1 MREPIRNIPT
11 VLIILGA
18 TGDLMSRKI
27 APALFNLFDKN
38 NLPQKFDIIG
48 FARRPLTD
56 NDFRASVKKMIGN
69 HAHGKQKQLNLFL
82 KSISYH
88 EGTFQD
94 KKSYTELSKKLN
106 DIDDSWGV
114 CSNKLFYLAVPPEF
128 YGTITNHLS
137 SSGLT
142 DLCSPEE
149 GWTRILIEKPFGE
162 DLKTNRGI
170 EKQLSKLFREIQIY
184 RIDHY
189 LAKEMLQNILN
200 FRFSNTLFESI
211 WNKHSIEKIDIR
223 LLESI
228 GVEKR
233 AAFYDSLGTLRDVG
247 QNHLLQMLALIT
259 MEHPGKLNAEAIRFK
274 RAELLRTLRPLS
286 KKEIETQTFRAQY
299 NGYRKIDGVAPH
311 SMTETY
317 FKMHGAFL
325 DSPLWQDV
333 PITLES
339 GKRIG
344 DQIKEIVITF
354 KHPTPCLCPPGTQHY
369 KNKIAFTIEPKEGID
384 IQFWSKKPGLD
395 FEIEKRNFQFLLR
408 EEQKKIQYVEEYEK
422 LLLDCITGDQTLF
435 VSTDEVRAMWAFTDP
450 IVKAWGNGAVPM
462 HYYKPNTNNVL
473 EASRVLEKH
482 EVQIRPS
489 IKPPIVGERVIGM
502 VGLGKMGGNIT
513 HQLKRKGWDVIGNDK
528 NPEVIEKF
536 QRQGVKTA
544 STLTELIK
552 TLPKPRIV
560 WLMIPAGKPTDDTIT
575 ELSKLLK
582 RGDIVI
588 DGSNSF
594 YKNTIKRYKKLSAHG
609 IHMLD
614 VGISGGP
621 EGALKGASLMIGGEK
636 KLFRKL
642 DPLFLD
648 VAYEEGYQFF
658 EGAGA
663 GHFIKMVHNGIEYG
677 MMQAIAEGF
686 TILKTASYNLDLTK
700 IADVYNH
707 GAVIESRLI
716 GWLKEA
722 FDLYGEDLDEISG
735 MVGHNNTG
743 EWAAKTAK
751 ELGVKAKIIEESFKF
766 RIMSKKNPDYTGRML
781 NALRERF
788 GGHPVKKKQI

>member
-1 MREPIRNIPT
+1 MPEPTRNIPT
-11 VLIILGA
+11 VLVILGV

-38 NLPQKFDIIG
+38 NLPQKFEIIG
-48 FARRPLTD
+48 FSRKPLT
-56 NDFRASVKKMIGN
+56 NDEFKDSVKKMVGQ
-69 HAHGKQKQLNLFL
+69 HAHSKQKKLNSFL
-82 KSISYH
+82 KSFTYH
-88 EGTFQD
+88 EGTFQN
-94 KKSYTELSKKLN
+94 KKSYTDLSKKLT
-106 DIDDSWGV
+106 DIDDSWGI
-114 CSNKLFYLAVPPEF
+114 CSNKLFYLAVPPKL
-128 YGTITNHLS
+128 YGTIINHLS

-142 DLCSPEE
+142 DPCSPEE
-149 GWTRILIEKPFGE
+149 GWTRVLIEKPFGE
-162 DLKTNRGI
+162 DLKTARRL
-170 EKQLSKLFREIQIY
+170 EERLSKLFREVQIY

-211 WNKHSIEKIDIR
+211 WDKHSIEAINIR

-233 AAFYDSLGTLRDVG
+233 GAFYDNLGTLRDVG

-259 MEHPGKLNAEAIRFK
+259 MEHPGELDADEIRFK
-274 RAELLRTLRPLS
+274 RAEVLKTLRPLS
-286 KKEIETQTFRAQY
+286 KKEIERQTFRAQY
-299 NGYRKIDGVAPH
+299 NGYRKIDGVAPR

-354 KHPTPCLCPPGTQHY
+354 KHPTPCVCPPGSQHY
-369 KNKIAFTIEPKEGID
+369 KNKITFTIEPKEGID

-395 FEIEKRNFQFLLR
+395 FGIERRNFQFLLR
-408 EEQKKIQYVEEYEK
+408 GEQKRVQYVEEYEK

-435 VSTDEVRAMWAFTDP
+435 VSTEEVRAMWTFTDP
-450 IVKAWGNGAVPM
+450 IVEAWGTGAVPM
-462 HYYKPNTNNVL
+462 HYYKPNTNDVL
-473 EASRVLEKH
+473 ETSKKVEEH
-482 EVQIRPS
+482 EVLIRPT
-489 IKPPIVGERVIGM
+489 IKPPIVGERVIGII
-502 VGLGKMGGNIT
+502 GLGKMGGNIT
-513 HQLKRKGWDVIGNDK
+513 HQLRRKGWDVIGIDK
-528 NPEVIEKF
+528 NSQVTERFGRE
-536 QRQGVKTA
+536 GVKTA
-544 STLTELIK
+544 STLTELIEK
-552 TLPKPRIV
+552 LPKPRIV

-575 ELSKLLK
+575 QLSKLLK
-582 RGDIVI
+582 KGDIVI
-588 DGSNSF
+588 EGSNSF
-594 YKNTIKRYKKLSAHG
+594 YKNTIKRAERLAKYG
-609 IHMLD
+609 IHMVD
-614 VGISGGP
+614 VGVSGGP
-621 EGALKGASLMIGGEK
+621 EGALKGASLMIGCDK
-636 KLFRKL
+636 KLFKRL
-642 DPLFLD
+642 DPLFID

-707 GAVIESRLI
+707 GAVIESRLV

-722 FDLYGEDLDEISG
+722 FDLHGEDLDEISG
-735 MVGHNNTG
+735 TVAHNNTG
-743 EWAAKTAK
+743 QWTAKTAK
-751 ELGVKAKIIEESFKF
+751 EFGVKAKIIEESFKF
-766 RIMSKKNPDYTGRML
+766 RLLSKKNPDYTGKIL
-781 NALRERF
+781 NSLRERF
-788 GGHPVKKKQI
+788 GGHPVMKK